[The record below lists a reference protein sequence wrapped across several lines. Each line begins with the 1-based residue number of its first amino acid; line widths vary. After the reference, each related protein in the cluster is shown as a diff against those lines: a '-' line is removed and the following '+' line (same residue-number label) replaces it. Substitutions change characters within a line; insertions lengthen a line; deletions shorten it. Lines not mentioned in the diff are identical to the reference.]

1 MIKKL
6 VLGIAVICM
15 AVFAAYGS
23 TGQTGQQHN
32 LGRVLILYY
41 TWSEH
46 AYTERAARI
55 IQSLTG
61 ATMIRVEPLTPF
73 PDLNTR
79 DMITWVGTQRRNQLW
94 PEIRDLGVDPASF
107 DFIFI
112 GTPVWHQTVALP
124 IETLLRE
131 TDFGGRPVACFALAN
146 NFEGQIL
153 NHFARLV
160 RNAQVREGIAF
171 RTITETRLE
180 ARLTQWVNNMS
191 RLP

>member
-1 MIKKL
+1 MGKKL
-6 VLGIAVICM
+6 LLGITLICVLALAV
-15 AVFAAYGS
+15 YGS

-55 IQSLTG
+55 IQGLTN
-61 ATMIRVEPLTPF
+61 ATMIKVEPLIPF
-73 PDLNTR
+73 PELNTR
-79 DMITWVGTQRRNQLW
+79 DMIAWVGEQRRNQLW
-94 PEIRDLGVDPASF
+94 PEIRELGVDPASF

-146 NFEGQIL
+146 NFEGQVL
-153 NHFARLV
+153 NRFAGLI

-171 RTITETRLE
+171 RTTTETRFE
-180 ARLTQWVNNMS
+180 ARLTQWVNGMS
-191 RLP
+191 R

>member
-1 MIKKL
+1 MVKKL
-6 VLGIAVICM
+6 VFGIALVG
-15 AVFAAYGS
+15 ALVFAAYGS
-23 TGQTGQQHN
+23 TGQGGQQNN

-41 TWSEH
+41 TWSEY

-55 IQSLTG
+55 IQGLTN
-61 ATMIRVEPLTPF
+61 ATMIKVEPLTPF

-79 DMITWVGTQRRNQLW
+79 DMIAWVGTQRRNQLW

-112 GTPVWHQTVALP
+112 GTPVWHQTVAMP

-131 TDFGGRPVACFALAN
+131 TDFGGRPVAGFALAN
-146 NFEGQIL
+146 NFEGQVL
-153 NHFARLV
+153 NHFARLA

-171 RTITETRLE
+171 RTTTETRLE
-180 ARLTQWVNNMS
+180 ARLTQWVQNM
-191 RLP
+191 

>member
-1 MIKKL
+1 MHKKL
-6 VLGIAVICM
+6 ILGAVLICVL
-15 AVFAAYGS
+15 ALSAYGS
-23 TGQTGQQHN
+23 AGETGRQNN

-41 TWSEH
+41 TWSEY

-55 IQSLTG
+55 IQGLTN
-61 ATMIRVEPLTPF
+61 ATMIKVEPVTPF
-73 PDLNTR
+73 PELNMR
-79 DMITWVGTQRRNQLW
+79 DMIAWVGAQRRDQLW

-146 NFEGQIL
+146 NFEGQVL

-171 RTITETRLE
+171 RTTTERRLE
-180 ARLTQWVNNMS
+180 ARLTEWVNNM
-191 RLP
+191 RN

>member
-1 MIKKL
+1 MKKKL
-6 VLGIAVICM
+6 VFGIALIFMV
-15 AVFAAYGS
+15 VLAAYVPA
-23 TGQTGQQHN
+23 GQSGQQHN

-46 AYTERAARI
+46 AYTARAARI
-55 IQSLTG
+55 IQGLTN
-61 ATMIRVEPLTPF
+61 ATMIRVEPATPF

-79 DMITWVGTQRRNQLW
+79 DMIAWVGTQRRNQQW

-112 GTPVWHQTVALP
+112 GTPVWHQTVSLP
-124 IETLLRE
+124 IETLLLE

-146 NFEGQIL
+146 NFEGQVL
-153 NHFARLV
+153 NHFARQV

-171 RTITETRLE
+171 RTTTETRLE
-180 ARLTQWVNNMS
+180 ARLTQWVNAMRN
-191 RLP
+191 